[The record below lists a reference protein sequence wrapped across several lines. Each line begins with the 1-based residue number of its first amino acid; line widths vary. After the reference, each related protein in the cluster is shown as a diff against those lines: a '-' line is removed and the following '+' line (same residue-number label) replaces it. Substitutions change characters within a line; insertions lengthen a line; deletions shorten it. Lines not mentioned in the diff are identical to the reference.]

1 MKVSEMEDE
10 AYNVSETFLDQKDM
24 FSVVPLRSI
33 AISLKRIA
41 DAVSLPEGGLNLA
54 EFVQAIAEG
63 QRNV

>member
-1 MKVSEMEDE
+1 MEDE
-10 AYNVSETFLDQKDM
+10 AYNVTNRFIDQKEM
-24 FSVVPLRSI
+24 ASVVPLRSI

-63 QRNV
+63 QRSA